1 MFKYVADISNLS
13 HFIIKEF
20 LEKKVV
26 AIDGTLGNGFDTD
39 FLSSNFEK
47 VYSFEIQKEAC
58 NQYKNKNKSNVDVIN
73 DSHHLF
79 NNYINEGV
87 DCIMYNLGFLPGG
100 DKGITTMH
108 TTSLESIKQ
117 GLELLNSGGIMTIC
131 LYTGHTEGKI
141 EETCILNYLSN
152 LPKGKF
158 GVMTHNYLNRS
169 KTSPSLVIVEK
180 K

>member
-13 HFIIKEF
+13 HFIIKNF
-20 LEKKVV
+20 LENKSI

-39 FLSSNFEK
+39 FLSENFEK

-58 NQYKNKNKSNVDVIN
+58 DTYKEKNRENVEVIN

-79 NNYINEGV
+79 KNYINEEV

-100 DKGITTMH
+100 DKGVTTMH
-108 TTSLESIKQ
+108 TTSLESIKI
-117 GLELLNSGGIMTIC
+117 GLEMLKSGGIMTIC
-131 LYTGHTEGKI
+131 IYKGHYEAKI
-141 EETCILNYLSN
+141 EESYILSYLTA
-152 LPKGKF
+152 LPKSKY
-158 GVMTHNYLNRS
+158 GVMSHNYLNRAE
-169 KTSPSLVIVEK
+169 TAPSLVVIEK

>member
-13 HFIIKEF
+13 HFIIKNF
-20 LEKKVV
+20 LENKSI

-39 FLSSNFEK
+39 FLSENFEK

-58 NQYKNKNKSNVDVIN
+58 DTYKEKNRENVEVIN

-79 NNYINEGV
+79 KNYINEEV

-100 DKGITTMH
+100 DKGVTTMH
-108 TTSLESIKQ
+108 TTSLESIKI
-117 GLELLNSGGIMTIC
+117 GLEMLKSGGIMTIC
-131 LYTGHTEGKI
+131 IYKGHYEGKI
-141 EETCILNYLSN
+141 EESYILSYLTA
-152 LPKGKF
+152 LPKSKY
-158 GVMTHNYLNRS
+158 GVMSHNYLNRAE
-169 KTSPSLVIVEK
+169 TAPSLVVIEK